1 MNRAVGAG
9 SAVQSDGARVTHL
22 MASAW
27 RPTGIRVAAMSSP
40 ASPTASEPPAGDDR
54 TRLLGLLAYAEL
66 STVEQLAGVACL
78 APSFDRRVGV
88 LDAAGARMDHHRV
101 LVGQLVDAGADPVTA
116 MEPHQ
121 GVVDD
126 FHIRTAPRGWPEA
139 LLKAWATEGLA
150 SDFRVELG
158 RTLPDVADRADR
170 GDGPTRLADRAP
182 QWLAE
187 VLHNDPTAQGRL
199 ALWARRLVGELMTRA
214 QRLAADDEGLAVL
227 VTGASPGSALV
238 EVHAMIAQL
247 LQRHNERMA
256 TAGLPA

>member
-1 MNRAVGAG
+1 
-9 SAVQSDGARVTHL
+9 
-22 MASAW
+22 
-27 RPTGIRVAAMSSP
+27 MSSP

-54 TRLLGLLAYAEL
+54 TRLLGLLACAEL
-66 STVEQLAGVACL
+66 TTVEQVAGVAGL
-78 APSFDRRVGV
+78 APSFDRRVAV

-101 LVGQLVDAGADPVTA
+101 LVGQLVEAGADPVTA
-116 MEPHQ
+116 MEPHRA
-121 GVVDD
+121 VVDD
-126 FHIRTAPRGWPEA
+126 FHARTAPRGWPEA

-150 SDFRVELG
+150 RDFWDELDG
-158 RTLPDVADRADR
+158 VLPDAADPADHGFPR
-170 GDGPTRLADRAP
+170 PTRLADRAP

-187 VLHNDPTAQGRL
+187 VLHDDPAAQGRL

-238 EVHAMIAQL
+238 EVHAMIARL